1 MKSRLFI
8 IVLSVVGLNVQ
19 AAELNKT
26 FIEFGYTQSDFG
38 DKSKVEPDGIQLG
51 FGYEFEN
58 GIYTSLTVK
67 RQGDTLEGDVSKFDL
82 DLDENLFEL
91 GYIAYETNKG
101 RFSFGAGIGEMDW
114 DMRHR
119 KLEGDFYRLFTEY
132 EHRFNQHFSGYA
144 RLGYE
149 YFDPKG
155 AKNNDGAWAEL
166 GVQAHYGDSSVVL
179 SYFDSADI
187 DQLGVTYRY
196 SF

>member
-1 MKSRLFI
+1 M
-8 IVLSVVGLNVQ
+8 VLSVIGLNVQ
-19 AAELNKT
+19 ATELNKT

-58 GIYTSLTVK
+58 GIYTSIKVK
-67 RQGDTLEGDVSKFDL
+67 RQRDSLEGSVSKFDL

-101 RFSFGAGIGEMDW
+101 RFSFGAGFGEMDW
-114 DMRHR
+114 DMSHR

-132 EHRFNQHFSGYA
+132 EHRFNQYFSGYA

-166 GVQAHYGDSSVVL
+166 GIQAHYGASSVAL